1 MFKNLSRVIGWL
13 LLSGAVCASACAAT
27 LTVGQPN
34 GPCPNAQYTTIGAAI
49 SAANSGD
56 VIQICPAVYPEQL
69 SITTPLTLQGISTTV
84 NGLPVNRVLIQPTLQ
99 VLPGIP
105 SPAVIS
111 VGNTQGVTIEN
122 VAIDASHNTVSG
134 CGSILAGIHFFNAS
148 GTIRNNAI
156 FGAQLANPKSCYN
169 SQAPISDNGIG
180 VFINNGSA
188 ISSSSPNSGS
198 TGPSQVT
205 VENNSIHDFTSYGVW
220 VAGTGITA
228 TVEGNTISGVG
239 PSTGVFQFGVVIANG
254 AVGQINSNVIT
265 EGLCGSLAILDCYN
279 TRSEGVVL
287 RLPGDGTVV
296 NGNTISN
303 VQSGIFLNGGN
314 NASITNNQIQN
325 VQALSGMDI
334 AGFTNSQ
341 ITGNTIS
348 NVGPIDQN
356 ASNDEEGCGINEYS
370 GSGLSGNT
378 ISNNTVSDAYCGVAA
393 VQADHIQ
400 SGMYFN
406 TLYTQLD
413 SDLYPCAYPPAGEPV
428 ALLVIGPGG
437 AISIT
442 NTFQTASNQIT
453 LDASQSISS
462 NPGTLTFS
470 WAPSPGFPSAA
481 IISANTARPT
491 FQLPSRGKYQ
501 FTLMVMDATGAKA
514 TTTVTV
520 QYI

>member
-1 MFKNLSRVIGWL
+1 MFKNLSREIGWL
-13 LLSGAVCASACAAT
+13 LLSGAVCVSASPAA

-34 GPCPNAQYTTIGAAI
+34 GPCPNPQYTTIGAAI
-49 SAANSGD
+49 SAANPGD

-69 SITTPLTLQGISTTV
+69 TITTPLTLQGILTTV

-99 VLPGIP
+99 VLGGIP
-105 SPAVIS
+105 NPAVIS
-111 VGNTQGVTIEN
+111 VGDTQGVTIEN
-122 VAIDASHNTVSG
+122 LAIDASLNTVSG
-134 CGSILAGIHFFNAS
+134 CSSTLAAIHFFNAS

-169 SQAPISDNGIG
+169 PSAPISDNGIG
-180 VFINNGSA
+180 VFINNGSDL
-188 ISSSSPNSGS
+188 SSSSPNSGM

-205 VENNSIHDFTSYGVW
+205 VEDNSIHDFTSYGVW
-220 VAGTGITA
+220 VAGAGITA
-228 TVEGNTISGVG
+228 TVESNTISGVG
-239 PSTGVFQFGVVIANG
+239 PSIGVFQFGVVIANG
-254 AVGQINSNVIT
+254 AVGQVNSNVIT

-279 TRSEGVVL
+279 VRSEGVVL
-287 RLPGDGTVV
+287 RSPGSGTVV

-303 VQSGIFLNGGN
+303 VQSGIFLNGGT

-325 VQALSGMDI
+325 VQALSGMDVQ
-334 AGFTNSQ
+334 GLTNSQ

-370 GSGLSGNT
+370 GTGLSGNT

-393 VQADHIQ
+393 VQADHVLL
-400 SGMYFN
+400 GMYFN
-406 TLYTQLD
+406 TLYSELD
-413 SDLYPCAYPPAGEPV
+413 SDLYPCAFPPAGEPV
-428 ALLVIGPGG
+428 ALLVVGPSGT
-437 AISIT
+437 ASIT

-453 LDASQSISS
+453 LDASQSISV
-462 NPGTLTFS
+462 NPGILTFS

-481 IISANTARPT
+481 IISANTAKPT
-491 FQLPSRGKYQ
+491 IQLASRGQYQ
-501 FTLMVMDATGAKA
+501 FTLVVTDTTGASA
-514 TTTVTV
+514 TTTITV